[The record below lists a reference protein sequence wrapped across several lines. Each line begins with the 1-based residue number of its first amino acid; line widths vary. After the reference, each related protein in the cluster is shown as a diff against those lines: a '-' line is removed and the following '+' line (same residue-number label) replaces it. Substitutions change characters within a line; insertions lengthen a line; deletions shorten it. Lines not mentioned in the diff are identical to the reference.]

1 MDFSSARICSQKR
14 FRQVSNPIR
23 TKRIKTSSTSSC
35 DILELKV
42 IEILDIDMAFS
53 PYKPDNEERDNYFH
67 GFSGSPKLVAR
78 TGHNRWTKSLF
89 EYGWYSKLAQHR
101 KHYMALNNPDII
113 GQWSKELSTSIITA
127 LGQCRWSYFFPIRT
141 CLRDDLDHQEGATAT
156 ILLVAVEPASLQWE
170 DGINIALSCRDI
182 IRKFKILDVEVEIM
196 EGRYTQHAASTQ
208 LEAYFDRVDH
218 ADKKTSEKILPLLSY
233 TGYPIAYLKEKAGQ
247 GTVGLHIK
255 LGTDESTI
263 YGLTCR
269 HVVYNDRAAHESY
282 KPSAEVRQCHIQA
295 NAATFDDILY
305 GLKSTIREQEAEVM
319 DHRDPIKKWDEWYQY
334 HNPRNIPSPS
344 ERDRQVLTWKEELL
358 AYNTSVV
365 EILEKIVDRKQRQI
379 GHLAFLPS
387 FTISPRHRGYL
398 RDWALVEL
406 DPNKFIRGPDNRVF
420 LGNKEFGPPDSSSRE
435 NTLQLTSRNNEVN
448 LKSFTVAKRGVATG
462 LTFGTK
468 SGIEAVVRRPGAG
481 LDGDVYTWEL
491 LIVPEKGAKRFSD
504 NGDSGSAIFDFS
516 GRVIGIA
523 TASNGVADVTST
535 SDVVKLREGTDIT
548 FAAPI
553 KWVLDDIQDFTGQ
566 QPRLA

>member
-1 MDFSSARICSQKR
+1 
-14 FRQVSNPIR
+14 
-23 TKRIKTSSTSSC
+23 
-35 DILELKV
+35 
-42 IEILDIDMAFS
+42 MASS

-78 TGHNRWTKSLF
+78 TGHNRWTKSQF
-89 EYGWYSKLAQHR
+89 KYGWGGELAQHR
-101 KHYMALNNPDII
+101 KHYMALDDPDII
-113 GQWSKELSTSIITA
+113 GKWSKDLSTSIITA
-127 LGQCRWSYFFPIRT
+127 LGRCRWSYFFPIRT
-141 CLRDDLDHQEGATAT
+141 CLRDDTHRRQEGAAST

-182 IRKFKILDVEVEIM
+182 IRKFKIFDVEVEIM

-208 LEAYFDRVDH
+208 LEAHFDPNENET
-218 ADKKTSEKILPLLSY
+218 AESILPLLSY
-233 TGYPIAYLKEKAGQ
+233 IGYPIAYLEEKRSQ

-255 LGTDESTI
+255 LGANESTI

-269 HVVYNDRAAHESY
+269 HVVYNDHAAQESY
-282 KPSAEVRQCHIQA
+282 KPLAEDRQYHIQA

-305 GLKSTIREQEAEVM
+305 ALESEIREQEAEVAL
-319 DHRDPIKKWDEWYQY
+319 HRDLIRKWDEWYQY
-334 HNPRNIPSPS
+334 YNPSNISPPS
-344 ERDRQVLTWKEELL
+344 EFQRQRLAWKEKSL

-387 FTISPRHRGYL
+387 FTISPRQRGYL

-406 DPNKFIRGPDNRVF
+406 DPNKFIRSPDNRVF
-420 LGNKEFGPPDSSSRE
+420 CGFKNKIMPPGVCE
-435 NTLQLTSRNNEVN
+435 LTLQLRHKDEVDLQSCN
-448 LKSFTVAKRGVATG
+448 TVAKRGATTG
-462 LTFGTK
+462 LTFGK
-468 SGIEAVVRRPGAG
+468 RSGIEAVVRHPGAG

-491 LIVPEKGAKRFSD
+491 LIVPEMGSNSFSKE
-504 NGDSGSAIFDFS
+504 GDSGSAIFDVDD
-516 GRVIGIA
+516 GYVVGIV
-523 TASNGVADVTST
+523 TGSNGVADETPASKMVKWSKETT
-535 SDVVKLREGTDIT
+535 DVT

-566 QPRLA
+566 QVRLA

>member
-1 MDFSSARICSQKR
+1 
-14 FRQVSNPIR
+14 
-23 TKRIKTSSTSSC
+23 
-35 DILELKV
+35 
-42 IEILDIDMAFS
+42 MASS
-53 PYKPDNEERDNYFH
+53 PYKPDNEERDSYFH

-89 EYGWYSKLAQHR
+89 EYGWNSKLAQHR
-101 KHYMALNNPDII
+101 KHYMALDNPDII
-113 GQWSKELSTSIITA
+113 GKWSKELSTSIITA

-141 CLRDDLDHQEGATAT
+141 CLRDDLDHQEGVIAT

-182 IRKFKILDVEVEIM
+182 IRKFKIFDVEVEIM
-196 EGRYTQHAASTQ
+196 EGCYIQHAASTQ
-208 LEAYFDRVDH
+208 LEAYFDRVNH
-218 ADKKTSEKILPLLSY
+218 ADRETSEKILPLLSY
-233 TGYPIAYLKEKAGQ
+233 TGYPIGYLEEKRGQ

-255 LGTDESTI
+255 LGADESTI

-269 HVVYNDRAAHESY
+269 HVVYNDRAAHEFY
-282 KPSAEVRQCHIQA
+282 KPSADVRQYHIQA

-305 GLKSTIREQEAEVM
+305 RLESTVREQEAEVM
-319 DHRDPIKKWDEWYQY
+319 CLRDPIKKWDEWYQY
-334 HNPRNIPSPS
+334 HNPRNILPPDES
-344 ERDRQVLTWKEELL
+344 DRQRLAWKEESL

-420 LGNKEFGPPDSSSRE
+420 LGPNEKFVPPDISSHE
-435 NTLQLTSRNNEVN
+435 NTLQLRSPNDEGNF
-448 LKSFTVAKRGVATG
+448 KSYTVGKRGVATG
-462 LTFGTK
+462 LTFGKK

-481 LDGDVYTWEL
+481 LDGDVYTWEF
-491 LIVPEKGAKRFSD
+491 LIVPERGTKRFSD
-504 NGDSGSAIFDFS
+504 KGDSGSAIFDIN
-516 GRVIGIA
+516 GYVVGIV

-535 SDVVKLREGTDIT
+535 SEEVKLREETDIT

-553 KWVLDDIQDFTGQ
+553 KCVLDDIQDFTGQ